1 MNNADVNETSELDLV
16 ILANYHGPQA
26 EMEARAVESVLR
38 AAGIDSV
45 VEGAVGFASVPFEV
59 SVARNQLEAAQQILT
74 EALAAGPAAA
84 EQAEAE
90 LEVSGDGADDVN

>member
-1 MNNADVNETSELDLV
+1 MNETELNETSEFDFV
-16 ILANYHGPQA
+16 ILANYHGPHA

-38 AAGIDSV
+38 AAGIESV

-59 SVARNQLEAAQQILT
+59 SVARNQFEAAQKVLA

-90 LEVSGDGADDVN
+90 LEGRGNGGDAE

>member
-1 MNNADVNETSELDLV
+1 MNEAELNQTSELDLV

-38 AAGIDSV
+38 AAGIESV
-45 VEGAVGFASVPFEV
+45 VEGAVGFSSVPFEV
-59 SVARNQLEAAQQILT
+59 SVPRNQVEAAQKVLA

-90 LEVSGDGADDVN
+90 LEASSDAIDAD

>member
-1 MNNADVNETSELDLV
+1 MNDAELNETSGLDLV

-26 EMEARAVESVLR
+26 EMEVRAVESVLR
-38 AAGIDSV
+38 AAGIESV
-45 VEGAVGFASVPFEV
+45 VEGAVGFSSVPFEV
-59 SVARNQLEAAQQILT
+59 SVARNQVEAAKKVLA

-90 LEVSGDGADDVN
+90 LEVSGDGVDVD